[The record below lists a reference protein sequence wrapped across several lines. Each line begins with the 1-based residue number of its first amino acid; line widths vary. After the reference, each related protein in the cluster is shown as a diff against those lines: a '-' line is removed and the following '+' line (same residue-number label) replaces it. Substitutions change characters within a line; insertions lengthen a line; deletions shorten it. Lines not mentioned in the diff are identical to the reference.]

1 MDLVSLFALGLLV
14 VSAALGL
21 ALGRRRLDYRGFFA
35 AEHRASALLA
45 GLSGTAI
52 GLSAFTFV
60 GGPALVVQQGVGA
73 LWMILPA
80 PLTGVLQCWVVGG
93 WLVRRTPRALSVP
106 ELLGQS
112 FGHPGRLVAAV
123 LVAFGCVAGLA
134 VQAKASGVLGAA
146 LLGGPELFWAVA
158 VGLATAA
165 YMAAGGM
172 RAGVWVDAVQGTVMG
187 LVALGLA
194 AFALVHS
201 ANTGALGTLLADPGK
216 LLGSFGAVPPGK
228 AFAWYLLFTLGTLAQ
243 PHYLQKFFL
252 LRDEREL
259 ERLPLVL
266 TGSLMTVLT
275 VWVGVGLAALALVS
289 AGSLPAQGDQVV
301 PALLSR
307 LGPGVVGL
315 AGVGCFFAIMS
326 TVSSLLNLAAAAL
339 TYDLPQAL
347 GRPPAGVHWARLA
360 TGVVGALGVGLGVG
374 SERGVAW
381 LGVLGWG
388 FLTASF
394 LPAVLAARFGVGSP
408 RPAAAAMVLGALICL
423 GLEQLRP
430 ALPPGLEPGLAG
442 AACGFLLLSLSPRG
456 KP

>member
-1 MDLVSLFALGLLV
+1 MVPLSLLALAGLAVAVGFALG
-14 VSAALGL
+14 G
-21 ALGRRRLDYRGFFA
+21 RRLDHVAFFA
-35 AEHRASALLA
+35 AGHRASALLA

-60 GGPALVVQQGVGA
+60 GGPALLAQQGVGA

-93 WLVRRTPRALSVP
+93 WLVRRSPRAVSVP
-106 ELLGQS
+106 ELFGQS
-112 FGHPGRLVAAV
+112 FATPARPVAA
-123 LVAFGCVAGLA
+123 LLLALGCVAALA
-134 VQAKASGVLGAA
+134 VQAKAAGVLGAT
-146 LLGGPELFWAVA
+146 LLGGSQLFWACA
-158 VGLATAA
+158 VCLATVA

-172 RAGVWVDAVQGTVMG
+172 RAGVWVDAAQGVAMG
-187 LVALGLA
+187 VVALALA
-194 AFALVHS
+194 ALALAHAAS
-201 ANTGALGTLLADPGK
+201 TGALGALFAAPGGF
-216 LLGSFGAVPPGK
+216 LGSFGKLPPAK
-228 AFAWYLLFTLGTLAQ
+228 AAAWYLLFTLGTLAQ

-259 ERLPLVL
+259 ARFPLVL
-266 TGSLMTVLT
+266 TGSLMAVLT
-275 VWVGVGLAALALVS
+275 VWVGVGLAALALVQ
-289 AGSLPAQGDQVV
+289 AGSLPATGDQVV

-307 LGPGVVGL
+307 LRPGVVGL
-315 AGVGCFFAIMS
+315 AGVGCLFAIMS

-374 SERGVAW
+374 SERSVAL
-381 LGVLGWG
+381 LGVFGWG
-388 FLTASF
+388 FFTASF
-394 LPAVLAARFGVGSP
+394 LPAILAARFGVGSP
-408 RPAAAAMVLGALICL
+408 GRAGAAMVAGALVCL

-442 AACGFLLLSLSPRG
+442 ACCGLLLLALPARG